1 MGGHSLSTHTGHHC
15 AAGVLARGDLSG
27 PRGEAARGRV
37 RCARGRAEAG
47 RVPGAG
53 HVASHGTARTMG
65 LVGPGG
71 SYVASSQVV
80 STPFGLLSLKTKGVT
95 AGEVWGPA

>member
-1 MGGHSLSTHTGHHC
+1 M
-15 AAGVLARGDLSG
+15 
-27 PRGEAARGRV
+27 
-37 RCARGRAEAG
+37 
-47 RVPGAG
+47 PGAG